1 MKKLIVYIS
10 ICFGLLYTSNA
21 QSVVIQQKIDSL
33 VAAQLIPGIIIG
45 TINKGEQS
53 FYTAGWANVEKKQK
67 FSANTQLEIGSITK
81 TFTAFIVESVLRN
94 KGIADTVFILSYLPD
109 SVKANKGLAA
119 IRFIHLL
126 NHTAGFPR
134 LPSNLHVSVNMP
146 QPYQGYNR
154 SKLYSYLVSAKVQPI
169 GNVDYSNLGMGLAG
183 DLAEII
189 SGKSYSQLLEQYIS
203 KPFQLK
209 ETALSA
215 NEQLPKSTGY
225 FKKEQPAFYWNM
237 EALVG
242 AGAIKSTAA
251 DMLQYADF
259 ILQHQRDPLIKD
271 LLISTAT
278 INPLLNIGKGWHIFS
293 QPNTLPIVW
302 HNGGTYGFSTFIALN
317 TTTHQAVFLVVNAFN
332 KNNITDVLGI
342 EILTKILSTN

>member
-33 VAAQLIPGIIIG
+33 VAAQVIPGIIIG

-94 KGIADTVFILSYLPD
+94 KGIADTAFILSYLPD

-146 QPYQGYNR
+146 QPYEGYNR

-183 DLAEII
+183 DLVEII

-215 NEQLPKSTGY
+215 NERLPKSTGY

-251 DMLQYADF
+251 DMLQYAAY
-259 ILQHQRDPLIKD
+259 ILQHKDDPILQNVLSPTAK
-271 LLISTAT
+271 LNAQISVA
-278 INPLLNIGKGWHIFS
+278 KSWHIFS
-293 QPNTLPIVW
+293 IANNPPIAW
-302 HNGGTYGFSTFIALN
+302 HNGGTYGFSTFIAINN
-317 TTTHQAVFLVVNAFN
+317 TTQQAVFLAINEFN
-332 KNNITDVLGI
+332 KNNIGDNLGI
-342 EILTKILSTN
+342 TIITKLLAAN